1 MEKQPAKRGYFFG
14 QCYLDILY
22 LIKRAWSMAT
32 KPIKNECKRIKDL
45 FDDRHIFAAI
55 IAIICDPIVF
65 LVITLAILVVNT
77 IFTLILLLGF
87 VLLGAGIF
95 LAYSLTFF
103 VDWIFCIFKGITNHC
118 PTCQTKFMLPTY
130 ECPKCGAK
138 HSALR
143 PSKYGIFHR
152 KCNCGHKLPT
162 TFFNGRQKL
171 KAICPSCG
179 TGLKDGGE
187 HIEIV
192 VPVVGGPSA
201 GKTCFINMAISQIER
216 TAPQNNLSFAYS
228 PTAMDDYAANRS
240 SMQSGI
246 LPEKTNDLRLKYYQ
260 FYLTRKDVKL
270 KNLISLCDVA
280 GELFD
285 TDTVIGEQIGFRN
298 ADAFIMLVD
307 PLSVAKYR
315 ETQIGRI
322 NCNSYGASEK
332 PLDEILSTLITT
344 LENMHCITSKSAI
357 KTDVAVV
364 FTKCDIP
371 GLENIIGPSAVRK
384 YRQEHD
390 IKSLYDA
397 TNEVCERFLIEY
409 EEQNFLNSLKSKFRS
424 IQFFTCSALG
434 HVANGSRFTPSGV
447 EDPVLWVIDKASA
460 SINLKEKWGRKI

>member
-1 MEKQPAKRGYFFG
+1 MKKQPATRGYFFG
-14 QCYLDILY
+14 QCYADIIY
-22 LIKRAWSMAT
+22 LLKRAWSMAT
-32 KPIKNECKRIKDL
+32 KPIANECKRIKDL
-45 FDDRHIFAAI
+45 FNDSHIFVAI
-55 IAIICDPIVF
+55 IAIVCDPIVF
-65 LVITLAILVVNT
+65 LVITLAILLENT

-87 VLLGAGIF
+87 VLLGAGISI
-95 LAYSLTFF
+95 AYSLTFL
-103 VDWIFCIFKGITNHC
+103 VDWIFCVFKGITNHC

-130 ECPKCGAK
+130 VCPNCGAK
-138 HSALR
+138 HSTLR
-143 PSKYGIFHR
+143 PSQYGILHR
-152 KCNCGHKLPT
+152 KCNCGHRLPT

-187 HIEIV
+187 HIDIV
-192 VPVVGGPSA
+192 IPVVGGPSA
-201 GKTCFINMAISQIER
+201 GKTCFINMAISQIEH
-216 TAPQNNLSFAYS
+216 TASLNKLSFAYS
-228 PTAMDDYAANRS
+228 PTAIDDYATNRS
-240 SMQSGI
+240 NMQSGI

-285 TDTVIGEQIGFRN
+285 TDTVIGEQIGFKN

-307 PLSVAKYR
+307 PLSVTKYR
-315 ETQIGRI
+315 ESQIGRI
-322 NCNSYGASEK
+322 NCSSYGASEK

-357 KTDVAVV
+357 KSDVAVV

-384 YRQEHD
+384 YQQEHD

-397 TNEVCERFLIEY
+397 TNEVCKKFLIEY

-434 HVANGSRFTPSGV
+434 HVANGSKFTPSGV
-447 EDPVLWVIDKASA
+447 EDPVLWVVDKASS
-460 SINLKEKWGRKI
+460 SINLKKKWGQKI

>member
-1 MEKQPAKRGYFFG
+1 MEKQPAFKSYFFVKG
-14 QCYLDILY
+14 YSDI
-22 LIKRAWSMAT
+22 KFVMQQAWGKSF
-32 KPIKNECKRIKDL
+32 KPITNESKRLGRLYKTNVFLALIMTLCDIIV
-45 FDDRHIFAAI
+45 FPI
-55 IAIICDPIVF
+55 IAAV
-65 LVITLAILVVNT
+65 
-77 IFTLILLLGF
+77 ILLGSSVFSAGF
-87 VLLGAGIF
+87 LISFFLIAIF
-95 LAYSLTFF
+95 IYIVYSLVYFA
-103 VDWIFCIFKGITNHC
+103 DLLFCLFHRINSNCPHC
-118 PTCQTKFMLPTY
+118 QKKFRYPSY
-130 ECPKCGAK
+130 KCPKCGVV
-138 HSALR
+138 HSQLR
-143 PSKYGIFHR
+143 PSKYGVFKR
-152 KCNCGHKLPT
+152 KCQCGHKIPT

-171 KAICPSCG
+171 QAVCLRCG
-179 TGLKDGGE
+179 TLLKDGGK
-187 HIEIV
+187 HIDILI
-192 VPVVGGPSA
+192 PVVGGPSA
-201 GKTCFINMAISQIER
+201 GKTCFINMAISQIEMV
-216 TAPQNNLSFAYS
+216 ALQNDLVFKYS
-228 PTAMDDYAANRS
+228 PNAMDDYATNKS

-246 LPEKTNDLRLKYYQ
+246 LPYKTNDLRLRYYQ
-260 FYLTRKDVKL
+260 FYLTPAGVQIQ
-270 KNLISLCDVA
+270 NLVSLCDVA

-285 TDTVIGEQIGFRN
+285 SDTAIGQQIGFKN

-322 NCNSYGASEK
+322 NCSSYGASEK

-371 GLENIIGPSAVRK
+371 GLENLIGPSAVRK

-390 IKSLYDA
+390 IRYLYDA
-397 TNEVCERFLIEY
+397 TNEVCEKFLIEY

-447 EDPVLWVIDKASA
+447 EDPVLWVVDKASA